1 VKVVSPRENPA
12 DSDSKAQLVQQHF
25 SNIAARYDLANDIL
39 SFGLQRH
46 WKRVAVDLLAL
57 KPGDAVLDVCG
68 GTADLALVAA
78 AKAGPGQVLVYDFNR
93 EMLEVGRAKVS
104 QASRASGIL
113 FIQGDAEQISLK
125 DNSVNAAIVGFGI
138 RNLTHLKR
146 GFQEMHRVLKP
157 GGRMVCLEFS
167 QPPARWF
174 RLLYDLY
181 SHTAI
186 PLVGKILAG
195 SWEAYTY
202 LTGSIRAFPAPTELS
217 AILES
222 IGFTQ
227 VTYHPLTQGI
237 AVIHRGVK
245 IEGRKGEKAKRRKV
259 F

>member
-1 VKVVSPRENPA
+1 MFSPREKPA
-12 DSDSKAQLVQQHF
+12 GSDSKAQLVQQHF

-46 WKRVAVDLLAL
+46 WKRVAVGLLAL
-57 KPGDAVLDVCG
+57 NPGDAVLDVCG
-68 GTADLALVAA
+68 GTADLALLAA
-78 AKAGPGQVLVYDFNR
+78 RHAGAGRAVVYDFNR
-93 EMLEVGRAKVS
+93 EMLAVGREKLKGAPLS
-104 QASRASGIL
+104 PQI
-113 FIQGDAEQISLK
+113 FWIQGDAENISLK
-125 DNSVNAAIVGFGI
+125 SGSVDAAIVGFGI
-138 RNLTHLKR
+138 RNLTHIQR
-146 GFQEMHRVLKP
+146 GFAEMHRVLKP

-174 RLLYDLY
+174 RVLYDLY

-202 LTGSIRAFPAPTELS
+202 LTGSIRAFPGPAELS

-227 VTYHPLTQGI
+227 VTYYPLTQGI
-237 AVIHRGVK
+237 AVIHRGFK
-245 IEGRKGEKAKRRKV
+245 E
-259 F
+259 